1 MRLSAWITLRSFAN
15 VNVPLN
21 DYRHF
26 VGPDS
31 AGRLTDQTASNV
43 VLAEPENLPPYLR
56 QLEQEEFQYKY
67 GDVQPARAEP
77 TGPVLTSKLLTFKPG
92 KALNGARH
100 PNDARATS
108 MGRWPHM
115 INKAINT
122 GA

>member
-1 MRLSAWITLRSFAN
+1 MCLSAWITLRSFAN
-15 VNVPLN
+15 ANVPLN

-26 VGPDS
+26 VRPDS

-43 VLAEPENLPPYLR
+43 VLAEPENRSPYLR

-67 GDVQPARAEP
+67 GNVQPAQTEP
-77 TGPVLTSKLLTFKPG
+77 TGPVLTTKLLTFKPD

-100 PNDARATS
+100 TIGARATS

-115 INKAINT
+115 INMAINT